1 MGLGAEGAWCLVK
14 MLQYWGE
21 ARVSWGGYMS
31 RWGVTGRGVAVW
43 GRAGRGGAGVPRL
56 GVARGAVCDDEA
68 PDQGRG
74 VARPGASWGEVGR
87 PFAGGMTGG
96 VVGWGVAVRGGAGR
110 GSSRGVMT
118 WRLE

>member
-1 MGLGAEGAWCLVK
+1 MGRVHGEVGRDRAWRGSVG
-14 MLQYWGE
+14 QGRAW
-21 ARVSWGGYMS
+21 R
-31 RWGVTGRGVAVW
+31 GRGTKTW
-43 GRAGRGGAGVPRL
+43 WL
-56 GVARGAVCDDEA
+56 GARGAVCDDAA

-74 VARPGASWGEVGR
+74 VARASLGELGR